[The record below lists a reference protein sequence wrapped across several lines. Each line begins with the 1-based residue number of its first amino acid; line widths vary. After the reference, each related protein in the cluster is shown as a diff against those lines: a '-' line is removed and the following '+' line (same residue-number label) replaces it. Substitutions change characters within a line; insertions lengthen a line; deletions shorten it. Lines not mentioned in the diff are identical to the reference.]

1 MLVLR
6 RLKEVLDRAKISY
19 EVYNHPRAFTAQ
31 EIAAT
36 QHITGRAMAKVVILN
51 VDGSFVMAVLPSN
64 RMVDFALAK
73 AGLGATDVSLATEK
87 QFATLFPECEIGAMP
102 PFGNLFGLPVF
113 VDPALERYEAIFFNA
128 GNHQH
133 TVRLKYRDFKLL
145 VKPETVTL
153 TEARTKKA
161 A

>member
-1 MLVLR
+1 
-6 RLKEVLDRAKISY
+6 
-19 EVYNHPRAFTAQ
+19 
-31 EIAAT
+31 
-36 QHITGRAMAKVVILN
+36 MAKVVMLN

-64 RMVDFALAK
+64 RMVDFELAK
-73 AGLGATDVSLATEK
+73 AGLDATDVSLATEE

-128 GNHQH
+128 GNHLQ
-133 TVRLKYRDFKLL
+133 TVRLKYRDFKTL

-153 TEARTKKA
+153 TEARRKKA

>member
-31 EIAAT
+31 EIAAA
-36 QHITGRAMAKVVILN
+36 QHITGRTMAKVVILN

-64 RMVDFALAK
+64 RMVDLELAK

-102 PFGNLFGLPVF
+102 PFGNLFGVPVI
-113 VDPALERYEAIFFNA
+113 VDPALERYESIFFNA

-133 TVRLKYRDFKLL
+133 TVRLKYRDFKSL

-153 TEARTKKA
+153 TEARRKKA
-161 A
+161 S